1 MSMDLRRWLRAGFAG
16 LAITCVLFCAREG
29 MGQSHVRSYKETIC
43 IRPNGSAEVT
53 STIAIGEYV
62 GSDLSLP
69 LNYQWVERISAR
81 VQETGATLPVEIASV
96 DGIDRLRVT
105 LGQTSISNK
114 TLVLAFRDPAYFLW
128 KNAGPGEF
136 GFYEYKTEFQNTSAL
151 AIDELAME
159 VVLPEGY
166 ILHRIVKSV
175 PGLTRKDP
183 TPPYSFV
190 NSKGTSHLFI
200 TARNLTPGR
209 SCMLQYTFVAKKV
222 SYVFLSVCIVLML
235 LSLVVFRGMLKE

>member
-1 MSMDLRRWLRAGFAG
+1 MNMGLRGWLRAGVAV
-16 LAITCVLFCAREG
+16 ACVLFCAREG
-29 MGQSHVRSYKETIC
+29 MGQSRIRSYKETIC

-53 STIAIGEYV
+53 STVAIGEYV

-69 LNYQWVERISAR
+69 LNYQWVEKISAR
-81 VQETGATLPVEIASV
+81 VQETGETLPVEIASE
-96 DGIDRLRVT
+96 DGIDRLRVN
-105 LGQTSISNK
+105 LGQTAISNK
-114 TLVLAFRDPAYFLW
+114 TLVLKFRDPAYLLW

-136 GFYEYKTEFQNTSAL
+136 GFYEYKTEFQNTSRL
-151 AIDELAME
+151 VIDELAME

-166 ILHRIVKSV
+166 LLHRIIKSV
-175 PGLTRKDP
+175 PSLTKKDP

-190 NSKGTSHLFI
+190 NTKGTSHLFL
-200 TARNLTPGR
+200 TGRNLTQGK

-235 LSLVVFRGMLKE
+235 LSLVVFSGMLKE